1 MQQLLDGFQYN
12 NLSVETFMQGKKLG
26 SLTFFFDNPVSILLD
41 PTIPRAKKA
50 QFFCHEHAEYVRR
63 TLSFRGYVGMFISSS
78 QTLLHISHSSHTRS
92 RRVI

>member
-1 MQQLLDGFQYN
+1 MQQLLDGFLFH
-12 NLSVETFMQGKKLG
+12 NLSIESFTRGMKLG

-50 QFFCHEHAEYVRR
+50 QLFCHEHAEYVRK

-78 QTLLHISHSSHTRS
+78 
-92 RRVI
+92 